1 MRLAILGVGLSV
13 LALAS
18 CAVEPPATTRSE
30 PGRAAEAVAGPER
43 PVPFDLQG
51 HRGARGLAPE
61 NTLEGFAAA
70 LEIGVSTLELDVRL
84 TRDGVPVVIHD
95 SRPNPEF
102 TRIDGAYVDA
112 EAPAIASLTLDEVR
126 RFDVGRAKPGSR
138 YARQFPDQ
146 VPHDGAKIPTLAGV
160 FSLARRS
167 SVRFNV
173 ETKVDG
179 GSDTQAP
186 DADADVV
193 VRAIIDAARRAGVL
207 DRITI
212 QSFDWRTL
220 EAAARIA
227 PGVELSCLTVER
239 WWETSIRGDP
249 CGTPDDRK
257 APTRRRY
264 RCLPGRRGAMSG
276 HPTTGTSRVGRWRTH
291 TRQDCV
297 SFHGR

>member
-1 MRLAILGVGLSV
+1 
-13 LALAS
+13 
-18 CAVEPPATTRSE
+18 
-30 PGRAAEAVAGPER
+30 
-43 PVPFDLQG
+43 VPFDLQG

-61 NTLEGFAAA
+61 NTVEGFAAA
-70 LEIGVSTLELDVRL
+70 LAIGVTTLELDVRL

-95 SRPNPEF
+95 SRPNPDF
-102 TRIDGAYVDA
+102 TRIDGAYVDD
-112 EAPAIASLTLDEVR
+112 EAPMIGSLTLDEVR
-126 RFDVGRAKPGSR
+126 RFDVGRPRPGSR

-146 VPHDGAKIPTLAGV
+146 VPHDGATIPTLAEV

-179 GSDTQAP
+179 ESDMQAP
-186 DADADVV
+186 DADVV
-193 VRAIIDAARRAGVL
+193 VRAIIDTARRAGVL

-239 WWETSIRGDP
+239 WWETPIPGGSAWYAGRPD
-249 CGTPDDRK
+249 GTDTASTPVLARQAGCDVWS
-257 APTRRRY
+257 PYYGNVT
-264 RCLPGRRGAMSG
+264 RGAVADAHAAGLRVVPWTVNSESVALRMLEA
-276 HPTTGTSRVGRWRTH
+276 GTDGFITDYPKRMIHTLRSAYPSRL
-291 TRQDCV
+291 
-297 SFHGR
+297 